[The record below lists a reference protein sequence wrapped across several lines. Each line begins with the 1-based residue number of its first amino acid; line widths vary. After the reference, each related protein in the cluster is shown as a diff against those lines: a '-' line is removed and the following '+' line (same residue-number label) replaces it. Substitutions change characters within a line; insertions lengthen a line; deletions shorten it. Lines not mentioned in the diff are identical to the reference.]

1 MSGMLAGCEDMPNP
15 GPNGEETY
23 VHIAKCGCDRPTG
36 GDEAGGGAQALLVVT
51 APTNLADRA
60 TPSDVS
66 TYSRALRKSPL
77 PTPNLE
83 GLPPTGYEQDVEG
96 LFDRAENPRARKWTR
111 FRPFRC
117 RWVCRLKDEQ
127 SWMDVLAQLVAFKE
141 GSGGRTDVPQ
151 SWGPTIQKKF
161 GLKKAPDWWSKAL
174 GAWTNNQRTY
184 GKAFKKPASQR
195 SKAEKEY
202 AKNTTKRRVALLDDI
217 GFFT

>member
-1 MSGMLAGCEDMPNP
+1 MLLAAHLLQRRGVWARSGLRSAVGHLTP
-15 GPNGEETY
+15 
-23 VHIAKCGCDRPTG
+23 
-36 GDEAGGGAQALLVVT
+36 AL
-51 APTNLADRA
+51 RA
-60 TPSDVS
+60 TNESHRERDHSNS
-66 TYSRALRKSPL
+66 TGRAAPAHDARGWLA
-77 PTPNLE
+77 PNLE
-83 GLPPTGYEQDVEG
+83 GLPLTSYEQDVAG

-127 SWMDVLAQLVAFKE
+127 SWMDVLAQLVVFKE

-217 GFFT
+217 GFLK

>member
-1 MSGMLAGCEDMPNP
+1 M
-15 GPNGEETY
+15 
-23 VHIAKCGCDRPTG
+23 HIAKCGCDRPTG

-111 FRPFRC
+111 CPFRC
-117 RWVCRLKDEQ
+117 RWVCRGKDEPR
-127 SWMDVLAQLVAFKE
+127 WMDLLAQLEVFKE
-141 GSGGRTDVPQ
+141 ESGGCTAVPQ
-151 SWGPTIQKKF
+151 SWGKKMNKKF
-161 GLKKAPDWWSKAL
+161 GVTEAPDWWSVEL
-174 GAWTNNQRTY
+174 GAWANQQRTY

-195 SKAEKEY
+195 SEAEKTY
-202 AKNTTKRRVALLDDI
+202 AKNTTERRVALMDGI
-217 GFFT
+217 GLFT